1 MTILKHIGMAS
12 RGDASPNVSSRV
24 ISTQV
29 PGIRSDISTSYLL
42 LAAAAAA
49 DDDDDDGDDDDDDV
63 IVSLVLFVVIS
74 LLLTSFLSIR

>member
-29 PGIRSDISTSYLL
+29 PDIRSDTSTSYLL
-42 LAAAAAA
+42 LAAA
-49 DDDDDDGDDDDDDV
+49 DDDDDV
-63 IVSLVLFVVIS
+63 LVSMVLFVIGS
-74 LLLTSFLSIR
+74 LLLASLLSLCEST